1 MHFIKNSLTP
11 LLNSFTQKLKKLTLF
26 LKYLTL
32 ERRIPCF
39 NLIKSSTQKRFYLHN
54 LKKSCNFAV
63 KWIKYI
69 VYSLTFFKIVNMKK
83 LFIIPIL
90 LLNILPAFAY
100 VRDDT
105 NTGWGPIGT
114 IIFFAIL
121 IIVFIAQLKNGDN
134 K

>member
-1 MHFIKNSLTP
+1 M
-11 LLNSFTQKLKKLTLF
+11 
-26 LKYLTL
+26 
-32 ERRIPCF
+32 
-39 NLIKSSTQKRFYLHN
+39 
-54 LKKSCNFAV
+54 
-63 KWIKYI
+63 
-69 VYSLTFFKIVNMKK
+69 YSLTFLKIVNMKK